1 MEGIMAFELMKFRK
15 IHKAGINTWW
25 SYSSFT
31 DTVND
36 IKKRDYF
43 ASSRDRFAVGDWIF
57 CTGSN
62 GGVILHVDEINPLEL
77 SVTQT

>member
-1 MEGIMAFELMKFRK
+1 MAFELTKFRK
-15 IHKAGINTWW
+15 IHRAGLNTWW
-25 SYSSFT
+25 SYVNHT

-36 IKKRDYF
+36 IKQRDYF
-43 ASSRDRFAVGDWIF
+43 ITLRERFAVGDWLF

-77 SVTQT
+77 SVASQ

>member
-1 MEGIMAFELMKFRK
+1 MAFELMKFRK
-15 IHKAGINTWW
+15 IHRAGLNTWW
-25 SYSSFT
+25 SYVNHT

-36 IKKRDYF
+36 IKQRDYF
-43 ASSRDRFAVGDWIF
+43 ITIRERFAVGDWLF

-77 SVTQT
+77 SVAQQ

>member
-1 MEGIMAFELMKFRK
+1 MAFELMKFRK
-15 IHKAGINTWW
+15 IHRAGLNTWW
-25 SYSSFT
+25 SYVSHT

-36 IKKRDYF
+36 IKQRDYF
-43 ASSRDRFAVGDWIF
+43 ITIRERFAVGDWLF

-77 SVTQT
+77 SVANQ